1 MRKARL
7 MIVDDATAGQI
18 MSAAEQ
24 AMIER
29 GHMVARY
36 RTPADMMAD
45 RAALAAADAMLIS
58 SNFQYPREILAAP
71 SRLRA
76 TIFCASGT
84 GTIDIDAATELGIAV
99 GHGATPET
107 YESLAEATILMILA
121 VLYDL
126 RQSEAIL
133 RENRARPPRAYGRM
147 LKGKILGLV
156 GFGKIARAVAER
168 LQGWGVTIVAYMPRA
183 PMKPLPAGVER
194 VTLDDLMRRSD
205 VVSIHASLTP
215 QSRGLI
221 DDRLLRAMKPG
232 AYLINTARGGIVDE
246 DALYRAA
253 MEKRL
258 AGVGLD
264 VFAIEPLPADSKLRL
279 IPGAVLTPHIF
290 GHTVEGNA
298 SLDRTAIENLDRVFR
313 GEPPLYIRNPDV
325 LPRWQARW
333 GGKPLGPE

>member
-7 MIVDDATAGQI
+7 MIVEDATAGQI
-18 MSAAEQ
+18 INAAEQ

-71 SRLRA
+71 ERLRA
-76 TIFCASGT
+76 AIFCASGT
-84 GTIDIDAATELGIAV
+84 GTIDIEAATELGIVV
-99 GHGATPET
+99 GHGATAET

-121 VLYDL
+121 LLYDL

-133 RENRARPPRAYGRM
+133 REHRPRPAKAYGRM
-147 LKGKILGLV
+147 LKGRTLGLV

-168 LQGWGVTIVAYMPRA
+168 LQGWGVMVIAYMPRD
-183 PMKPLPAGVER
+183 PDPPLPAHVER
-194 VTLDDLMRRSD
+194 VTLDELLLRSD
-205 VVSIHASLTP
+205 VVSIHASLTRE
-215 QSRGLI
+215 SRGLI
-221 DDRLLRAMKPG
+221 DESRLRSMKPG
-232 AYLINTARGGIVDE
+232 AYLVNTARGGIVDE

-253 MEKRL
+253 MERRI

-264 VFAIEPLPADSKLRL
+264 VFAIEPLPADSNLRL
-279 IPGAVLTPHIF
+279 LPGALLTPHIF
-290 GHTVEGNA
+290 GHTIEGNE
-298 SLDRTAIENLDRVFR
+298 SLDRTAIENLDRVLR
-313 GEPPLYIRNPDV
+313 GEPPLYIRNPGV
-325 LPRWQARW
+325 LTRWLSRW
-333 GGKPLGPE
+333 AINPAGSG